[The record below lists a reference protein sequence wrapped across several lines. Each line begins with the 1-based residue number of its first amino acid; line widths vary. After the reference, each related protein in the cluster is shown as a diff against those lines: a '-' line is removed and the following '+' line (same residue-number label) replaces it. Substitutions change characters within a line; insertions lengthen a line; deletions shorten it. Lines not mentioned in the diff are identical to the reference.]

1 VSFTEINPFIT
12 EKERLFF
19 ISMEDSDDWIQ
30 HKSSVSGRLSP
41 LFYKTI
47 EYRGIKSYLLKMHP
61 NAVQDWHTD
70 GVTLKRNTLILHP
83 LTENYAPYRSI
94 DGVSAKPIIA
104 DTQVKHSVVNNEYTR
119 MNLQIPFIESYKD
132 VHANKNSVVWKLL
145 NKFYKENNE
154 QR

>member
-1 VSFTEINPFIT
+1 MSFIEIPPFVT

-19 ISMEDSDDWIQ
+19 ISMDDSDDWIQ

-41 LFYKTI
+41 LFYKI
-47 EYRGIKSYLLKMHP
+47 VYYRGIKSYLLKMYP

-94 DGVSAKPIIA
+94 DGESTKPIIA

-119 MNLQIPFIESYKD
+119 MNLQIPFVYSYKD
-132 VHANKNSVVWKLL
+132 VLDDDNNIVWKLL
-145 NKFYKENNE
+145 DKFYKENDE